1 MCGGNTPRAYACA
14 TILSNPK
21 SCSSAT
27 VWEGPQ
33 KTSLLTQPLTAS
45 GAPRTRHSARR
56 CVVGTLRG
64 LCLCHD
70 PAAGLSLSPAA
81 PGESFS
87 LSLSIPRFSLQRPQ
101 LGALSAWTRCDCN
114 PLCHVPIAKQPP
126 VSQEFSSLQGG
137 RPSCFLSSTRFLPS
151 GCLARRPHMVAP
163 NPIGLFTQAGPLHP

>member
-1 MCGGNTPRAYACA
+1 MWWEHSEGLCLCHDPVQPNVVLVCHCVGRTSKNFSSHPTPNC
-14 TILSNPK
+14 IWG
-21 SCSSAT
+21 SADGIAQGS
-27 VWEGPQ
+27 VWWE
-33 KTSLLTQPLTAS
+33 
-45 GAPRTRHSARR
+45 HSE
-56 CVVGTLRG
+56 G

-163 NPIGLFTQAGPLHP
+163 NPFGLFTQAGPLHP